1 MMVRISIIYD
11 PVQDASTPEELTDF
25 LNAWRKHCGNAMDGF
40 SGGNIRSIKVER
52 AEPVKGY
59 FLMWWRDWD
68 GKGIRPDDHLLSH
81 KNYDSVEEAEQS
93 AQLMPGVV
101 EIVSIKT
108 AKVAGVIQ
116 NGRVQ
121 RIQNAS

>member
-1 MMVRISIIYD
+1 MKKRGLNSPDNGDMLAMSFAVKVIAKPKKEPEAYISRRD
-11 PVQDASTPEELTDF
+11 GTEL
-25 LNAWRKHCGNAMDGF
+25 DG
-40 SGGNIRSIKVER
+40 VM
-52 AEPVKGY
+52 GY

-81 KNYDSVEEAEQS
+81 KNYDSVEEAEQA

-116 NGRVQ
+116 NGRIQ
-121 RIQNAS
+121 RIENASQ